1 MSATPAIAFF
11 GAIGRPG
18 HFWHGPKDTTL
29 TRAEIRYLD
38 HDLPNIDGG
47 YVPQHDNRQGAC
59 AMNYVGGWTVLSW
72 HDYTGARRRGANS
85 NLCAH
90 GNKKFTT
97 MLKLLLDHYP
107 EVAERQP
114 GMQVV
119 QFGAETYSA
128 GENSELGRGR
138 IDELIRAAMHAA
150 RP

>member
-1 MSATPAIAFF
+1 
-11 GAIGRPG
+11 
-18 HFWHGPKDTTL
+18 
-29 TRAEIRYLD
+29 
-38 HDLPNIDGG
+38 
-47 YVPQHDNRQGAC
+47 
-59 AMNYVGGWTVLSW
+59 
-72 HDYTGARRRGANS
+72 
-85 NLCAH
+85 
-90 GNKKFTT
+90 